1 MPAITVSVNS
11 QGSTTAGG
19 SYTLTCTI
27 MEEVVGLTNMPSLQ
41 WQNSS
46 GQEIVNGEGITVG
59 EVQQTDTTAILV
71 LTFDLVR
78 TSHGGEYSCQGTL
91 DSPPGLLMNTS
102 EQTVTVSS
110 KCIVLKLNSVIKCSL
125 LSIVRFC
132 ICIPAHF

>member
-1 MPAITVSVNS
+1 MPRPAITVSVNS

-19 SYTLTCTI
+19 SYTLTCI
-27 MEEVVGLTNMPSLQ
+27 VIEEVVGLTNLPSLQ

-71 LTFDLVR
+71 LTFDPVR
-78 TSHGGEYSCQGTL
+78 TSHGGQYSCQGTL
-91 DSPPGLLMNTS
+91 ESPPGLLMNTS

-110 KCIVLKLNSVIKCSL
+110 KCNVVKLNKCSL
-125 LSIVRFC
+125 LPIVYQHTFN
-132 ICIPAHF
+132 